1 MIRMRDKNLNF
12 IQFEK
17 QVEDFLYRKFLLPE
31 LLRTAVVITPT
42 FLEQYFIVYPRKFKE
57 IQGLIVI
64 SYYCP
69 ESLKWRIWL
78 DLNEMSFSHLNEKQ
92 RIEIQI
98 LLSSKENMLKYLFLT
113 NRYTSHEIFG
123 NILGEGLK
131 TLKFLRIYRRSTK
144 IVYRLRKRGYDDKGS
159 LRPKE
164 KWLPDSDYTFT
175 NLQNE
180 KEKRSQLRQ
189 SVINAILTSLEN
201 TDSRKI

>member
-1 MIRMRDKNLNF
+1 MRDKNLNF

-17 QVEDFLYRKFLLPE
+17 QVEDFLYRKLLLPE

-69 ESLKWRIWL
+69 EPLKWRIWL

-175 NLQNE
+175 DLQNE